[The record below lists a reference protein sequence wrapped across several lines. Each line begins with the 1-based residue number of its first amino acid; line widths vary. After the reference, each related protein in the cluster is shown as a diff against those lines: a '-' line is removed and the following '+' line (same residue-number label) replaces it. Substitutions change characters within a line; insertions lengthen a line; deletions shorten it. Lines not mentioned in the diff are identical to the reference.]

1 MKRTWMILVAAA
13 CCAIHPALGQSYPA
27 KQVRLLI
34 PYSAGGPTDLLARA
48 IAPKLADALGQPV
61 VVENRLGAGG
71 GVAMDAVAKAPPD
84 GYLIGIGLT
93 GTNSI
98 NPHLYAKLPYDPL
111 KDFAPIT
118 PIVSYVNVLVV
129 GAGVQAKSVADLI
142 AQAKA
147 TPGGMAYASG
157 GKGASNHLSGELLRV
172 ITGAPLLHVPYKGNG
187 PAMVDVIAGNVPF
200 MFEILGSALPQIRA
214 GKIRALAVTS
224 GRRSQFAPDIPTMK
238 ESGIAGY
245 DEVGSDLWMGVFA
258 PAGTPKAVVDRLNA
272 EILKAMRSPEVVERV
287 KGYAYDVWTA
297 TPEDFAAHL
306 RVDHQKWGRVV
317 KQAGIVPE

>member
-1 MKRTWMILVAAA
+1 
-13 CCAIHPALGQSYPA
+13 
-27 KQVRLLI
+27 
-34 PYSAGGPTDLLARA
+34 
-48 IAPKLADALGQPV
+48 
-61 VVENRLGAGG
+61 
-71 GVAMDAVAKAPPD
+71 
-84 GYLIGIGLT
+84 
-93 GTNSI
+93 
-98 NPHLYAKLPYDPL
+98 
-111 KDFAPIT
+111 
-118 PIVSYVNVLVV
+118 
-129 GAGVQAKSVADLI
+129 
-142 AQAKA
+142 
-147 TPGGMAYASG
+147 
-157 GKGASNHLSGELLRV
+157 
-172 ITGAPLLHVPYKGNG
+172 
-187 PAMVDVIAGNVPF
+187 

-287 KGYAYDVWTA
+287 KGYAYDVWTT

>member
-287 KGYAYDVWTA
+287 KGYAYDVWTT